1 MFQDQAGELTDE
13 IRELLASYNSV
24 VSFYND
30 IQSYNLTLIY
40 SQIPLVRS
48 PWDHSFYF

>member
-24 VSFYND
+24 VSFL
-30 IQSYNLTLIY
+30 NLVFQTLNCKPICFHGY
-40 SQIPLVRS
+40 
-48 PWDHSFYF
+48 